1 MKSSDMADDFRSWAL
16 FSIRGHIIPEQITRE
31 LELQP
36 DRVYHDGQER
46 VWQINSTL
54 GALETTENHFHQL
67 LDKLLPRAQVVR
79 KLAQA
84 HRAEFYCF
92 LEKPADMSL
101 PISLSPRILMLCGY
115 LRAYVDVEVKDFDQ
129 KPG

>member
-1 MKSSDMADDFRSWAL
+1 MAVEFRSWAL
-16 FSIRGHIIPEQITRE
+16 FSIRGHIIPEQISRE
-31 LELQP
+31 LELQA
-36 DRVYHDGQER
+36 DRIYHDGKDR

-54 GALETTENHFHQL
+54 AATETTENHFNQL
-67 LDKLLPRAQVVR
+67 LDKLLPKAQIVR

-101 PISLSPRILMLCGY
+101 PISLSPKILLLCGY
-115 LRAYVDVEVKDFDQ
+115 LRAYVDVEVKDFD
-129 KPG
+129 KESGS

>member
-1 MKSSDMADDFRSWAL
+1 MADDFRSWAL

-92 LEKPADMSL
+92 LEKPSDMSL

-115 LRAYVDVEVKDFDQ
+115 LRAYIDVEVKDFEQ
-129 KPG
+129 PV